1 MKFRFSK
8 CALALSLALLAST
21 NTALVSAEETST
33 ETPVVNAEAVQTE
46 TSSTVVTTG
55 TETAPYETVAPT
67 VESTPAT
74 ETPASAETTTETS
87 TPASDTATSDETTT
101 SPTTETRAATTE
113 TTTPVEGQSVD
124 VRILATTDLHTNL
137 VNYDYYQDKPVETLG
152 LAKTAV
158 LIETAK
164 AENPNVILVDN
175 GDTIQGTPLGN
186 YKSLID
192 PIEEGEQHPM
202 YTALDTLG
210 FDAGT
215 LGNHEFNYGLDYL
228 RKVISTA
235 GMPLLNANVL
245 NPTTKDFIYQPY
257 TIIDKTFTDTT
268 GKAVSLKVGIT
279 GIVPPQILNW
289 DKAYLEGKVIVRD
302 AVEAV
307 RDIVPVIRENGAD
320 IVLVLSH
327 SGIGDDQYEVGEE
340 NVGYQIASL
349 PEIDAVITGHS
360 HAEFP
365 GTAEKPSFY
374 AQYAGV
380 DDTSGKINGTP
391 VTMAGKYGDH
401 LGVID
406 LNLTYTDGKWT
417 TTSSKAAI
425 RKIDTKSSVAD
436 SRIID
441 LAKEAHT
448 ETINYVRQ
456 QVGET
461 TAPINSFFALVQDD
475 PSVQIVNNAQI
486 WYAKQ
491 QLAGTPEAGLP
502 ILSAAAPFKAGT
514 RGDATAYT
522 DIPAGPIAIKNVA
535 DLYLYD
541 NVVAILKING
551 AQLKEWLEMSAG
563 QFNQVDPSSTEPQN
577 LVNTDYRT
585 YNFDVIDGVTYQ
597 YDITQPNK
605 YDRSGKVVNETAS
618 RVRNL
623 QYNGQAVTDEQEFIV
638 VTNNYRANGT
648 FPGVKDAS
656 VNYLLN
662 LENRQAI
669 INYIIAEKVI
679 NPTADNNWTFTDSI
693 KGLDLRFLTA
703 DRAKDL
709 LADQEGLVYLQASTE
724 NEGFG
729 EFRFVYTEPKVVTPP
744 TNQTDANTDTSA
756 GQTGVQITLP
766 SGQVITLPA
775 EKTTAPA
782 PKHKLATTTV
792 STNKPGFVAVATTTT
807 NTDTATDTT
816 SKISTASTKAQT
828 GQKTLPATGE
838 ASSVLSLLGF
848 SLIGFVGAFR
858 KKKD

>member
-33 ETPVVNAEAVQTE
+33 ETPVLKAETGQTD
-46 TSSTVVTTG
+46 TSNTVATTG
-55 TETAPYETVAPT
+55 TEA
-67 VESTPAT
+67 
-74 ETPASAETTTETS
+74 TTTEAGTPSTEEVAPVVETS
-87 TPASDTATSDETTT
+87 NTPANETTT
-101 SPTTETRAATTE
+101 SPTIETRVAATE

-158 LIETAK
+158 LIEEAK
-164 AENPNVILVDN
+164 AENSNVVLVDN

-186 YKSLID
+186 YKSIID

-202 YTALDTLG
+202 YAALETLG
-210 FDAGT
+210 FDVGT
-215 LGNHEFNYGLDYL
+215 LGNHEFNYGLAYL
-228 RKVISTA
+228 EKVIRTA
-235 GMPLLNANVL
+235 NMPLVNANVL
-245 NPTTKDFIYQPY
+245 DPTTKDFLYTPY
-257 TIIDKTFTDTT
+257 TIVKKTFTDTE
-268 GKAVSLKVGIT
+268 GKKVTLNVGVT

-307 RDIVPVIRENGAD
+307 RDIIPTMRENGAD

-349 PEIDAVITGHS
+349 SGVDAVITGHS

-374 AQYAGV
+374 AKYSGV
-380 DDTSGKINGTP
+380 DDTNGKINGTP

-406 LNLTYTDGKWT
+406 LNLVFKDGKWT

-436 SRIID
+436 GRIID
-441 LAKEAHT
+441 LAKEAHN

-491 QLAGTPEAGLP
+491 QLAGTSEANLP

-514 RGDATAYT
+514 RGDASAYT
-522 DIPAGPIAIKNVA
+522 DILAGPIAIKNVA

-577 LVNTDYRT
+577 LVNTDFRT

-605 YDRSGKVVNETAS
+605 YDRNGKVVNETAS

-623 QYNGQAVTDEQEFIV
+623 QYNGQDVTADQEFIV

-648 FPGVKDAS
+648 FPGVREAS

-703 DRAKDL
+703 DRAKAL
-709 LADQEGLVYLQASTE
+709 VADQEGLIYIQASTAS
-724 NEGFG
+724 EGFG
-729 EFRFVYTEPKVVTPP
+729 EFKFVYTEPKVVTPP
-744 TNQTDANTDTSA
+744 TGQTATDNQTSS
-756 GQTGVQITLP
+756 GQSGVQITLP

-775 EKTTAPA
+775 GKPTAIAPA
-782 PKHKLATTTV
+782 PKHKLATTAKT
-792 STNKPGFVAVATTTT
+792 STSSSTTQ
-807 NTDTATDTT
+807 A
-816 SKISTASTKAQT
+816 

-838 ASSVLSLLGF
+838 ASSML
-848 SLIGFVGAFR
+848 SLIGISLMGLVGAFR
-858 KKKD
+858 KKNEN

>member
-33 ETPVVNAEAVQTE
+33 ETPVLNAEPGQTE
-46 TSSTVVTTG
+46 TSSSVVATG
-55 TETAPYETVAPT
+55 TETASSETVVSTTIESAPAT
-67 VESTPAT
+67 ENPASTETATESSTPASSETTTPAT
-74 ETPASAETTTETS
+74 ET
-87 TPASDTATSDETTT
+87 
-101 SPTTETRAATTE
+101 RAAATE

-158 LIETAK
+158 LIEEAK
-164 AENPNVILVDN
+164 AENSNIVLVDN

-245 NPTTKDFIYQPY
+245 DPTTKDFLYQPY

-349 PEIDAVITGHS
+349 SGVDAVITGHS

-374 AQYAGV
+374 AKYTGV
-380 DDTSGKINGTP
+380 DDTNGKINGTP

-623 QYNGQAVTDEQEFIV
+623 QYNGQAVKDEQEFIV

-669 INYIIAEKVI
+669 INYISTEKVI

-709 LADQEGLVYLQASTE
+709 LANQEGLVYIQASTE

-729 EFRFVYTEPKVVTPP
+729 EFKFVYTEPKVVTPP
-744 TNQTDANTDTSA
+744 TGQTDTDTNSA
-756 GQTGVQITLP
+756 TGQTGVQITLP

-775 EKTTAPA
+775 DKPATPA
-782 PKHKLATTTV
+782 PKHKLATT
-792 STNKPGFVAVATTTT
+792 STTTASTSKLGFVAGATTTT

-816 SKISTASTKAQT
+816 SKTSTASAKAQT
-828 GQKTLPATGE
+828 GQRTLPATGE
-838 ASSVLSLLGF
+838 VSSVLSLLGF

>member
-1 MKFRFSK
+1 MNFRFSK
-8 CALALSLALLAST
+8 CAVALTLALLAAS
-21 NTALVSAEETST
+21 NPKLAQAEEILNTTPASST
-33 ETPVVNAEAVQTE
+33 EASQAVPVESDTTEEADNTESPVPATTEAENPSSSETAETSDPTSETTDSTASEARTVTPAATE
-46 TSSTVVTTG
+46 TSQ
-55 TETAPYETVAPT
+55 
-67 VESTPAT
+67 
-74 ETPASAETTTETS
+74 
-87 TPASDTATSDETTT
+87 
-101 SPTTETRAATTE
+101 
-113 TTTPVEGQSVD
+113 PVEGQTVD

-158 LIETAK
+158 LIEEAK
-164 AENPNVILVDN
+164 KENPNVVLVDN

-186 YKSLID
+186 YKSIVD

-202 YTALDTLG
+202 YAALETLG
-210 FDAGT
+210 FDVGT
-215 LGNHEFNYGLDYL
+215 LGNHEFNYGLAYL
-228 RKVISTA
+228 EKVIRTA
-235 GMPLLNANVL
+235 NMPLVNANVL
-245 NPTTKDFIYQPY
+245 EPTTKDFLYTPY
-257 TIIDKTFTDTT
+257 TIVKKTFTDTE
-268 GKAVSLKVGIT
+268 GKKVTLNVGVT

-307 RDIVPVIRENGAD
+307 RDIIPTMRENGAD

-349 PEIDAVITGHS
+349 SGVDAVITGHS

-374 AQYAGV
+374 AKYSGV
-380 DDTSGKINGTP
+380 DDTNGKINGTP

-406 LNLTYTDGKWT
+406 LNLVFKDGKWT

-491 QLAGTPEAGLP
+491 QLAGTPEANLP

-577 LVNTDYRT
+577 LVNTDFRT

-605 YDRSGKVVNETAS
+605 YDRNGKVVNETAS

-623 QYNGQAVTDEQEFIV
+623 QYNGQDVTADQEFIV

-648 FPGVKDAS
+648 FPGVREAS

-703 DRAKDL
+703 DRAKSL
-709 LADQEGLVYLQASTE
+709 VADQEGLIYIQASAE

-729 EFRFVYTEPKVVTPP
+729 EFKFVYTEPKVVTPP
-744 TNQTDANTDTSA
+744 TGQTATDNQTSS
-756 GQTGVQITLP
+756 GQSGVQITLP

-782 PKHKLATTTV
+782 PKHKLATTAKT
-792 STNKPGFVAVATTTT
+792 STSSSTTQ
-807 NTDTATDTT
+807 A
-816 SKISTASTKAQT
+816 

-838 ASSVLSLLGF
+838 ASSML
-848 SLIGFVGAFR
+848 SLIGISLMGLVGAFR
-858 KKKD
+858 KKNEN